1 MDPLKTYQIFIEAAA
16 QKQLRSAPWT
26 EATFKCN
33 DHKPPAGGWTAAK
46 MRAEFQIYCSLD
58 NGTYYIH
65 TE

>member
-1 MDPLKTYQIFIEAAA
+1 MDPLKTY

-33 DHKPPAGGWTAAK
+33 DHNPPAGGWTAAK
-46 MRAEFQIYCSLD
+46 MRAEFQIYCRLD
-58 NGTYYIH
+58 NGTYY